1 MSMKFSVIALALF
14 GLFQGGQAKA
24 AGQINEQTFFSETLG
39 RDYPYTL
46 YLPEGY
52 AVSHQAYPVI
62 YLLHGSFG
70 SETDWV
76 RGGRLRQTVDRLI
89 RQGVIPPSLIVMPGS
104 QSWWID
110 GVNEQARTAF
120 LDDLIPH
127 IEDSW
132 HVVAKR
138 EWRGVAGL
146 SAGGFGAVNFAL
158 EHPERFGAAAAFSPA
173 IYHPLPPAESS
184 AWYHPAFE
192 RDGEFDQ
199 ELWKQRNYT
208 AHLDDY
214 LAKNIIVPFYL
225 TAGHRDRFN
234 TEHYARLLKRS
245 LDPHQPGQVS
255 MDVLPG
261 GHTWRVW
268 RASLPRGFDFMFR
281 YLNGPVALEGD
292 DTQDDSQSDTQT
304 LVSVTPAQ

>member
-1 MSMKFSVIALALF
+1 MLMKFGVIAMAIF
-14 GLFQGGQAKA
+14 GLFQWDQVKA
-24 AGQINEQTFFSETLG
+24 AGQVSEHVFFSETLG

-52 AVSHQAYPVI
+52 AVSHQAFPVV

-89 RQGVIPPSLIVMPGS
+89 RLGVIPPLLIVMPGS

-173 IYHPLPPAESS
+173 VYHPLPPADSS

-199 ELWKQRNYT
+199 DLWEQRNYT
-208 AHLDDY
+208 AHLENY
-214 LAKNIIVPFYL
+214 LAKDTVVPLYL
-225 TAGHRDRFN
+225 TAGHVDRFN
-234 TEHYARLLKRS
+234 TEHHARLLKRS
-245 LDPHQPGQVS
+245 LESHQPGQVP

-281 YLNGPVALEGD
+281 YLNGPVALE
-292 DTQDDSQSDTQT
+292 SDAAGQGAQVR
-304 LVSVTPAQ
+304 VSSTSAE

>member
-1 MSMKFSVIALALF
+1 MLMKASVIAIALF
-14 GLFQGGQAKA
+14 SLFHGGPAKA
-24 AGQINEQTFFSETLG
+24 AGKISEQTFFSDTLG
-39 RDYPYTL
+39 RDYPYII

-70 SETDWV
+70 SETDWA
-76 RGGRLRQTVDRLI
+76 RSGRLRPTVDRLI
-89 RQGVIPPSLIVMPGS
+89 RLGVIPPSLVIMPGS

-127 IEDSW
+127 VEDSW

-173 IYHPLPPAESS
+173 VYHPVPPADSS
-184 AWYHPAFE
+184 ARYHPAFE

-199 ELWKQRNYT
+199 ELWEQRNYT

-214 LAKNIIVPFYL
+214 LAREFVVPLYL

-234 TEHYARLLKRS
+234 TAHYARLLKRS

-281 YLNGPVALEGD
+281 HLKGPVALEND
-292 DTQDDSQSDTQT
+292 DAQEGANEMASA
-304 LVSVTPAQ
+304 TPAK